1 MNSSIKF
8 YVHKRNFFLILFE
21 TGKKCESILLFSYST
36 WCERH
41 IYISLITCQI
51 TLSLTLQC
59 FSISTNIMIFLEIYI
74 PWKEHLINI
83 FIGFGCYD
91 QVFNFPNEP
100 KSKKKH
106 EPFSC
111 SHLRFYKQSV
121 FSALIIHVINMKRF
135 KLSWTKKRWIA
146 KNLSPY
152 DECKRLIVSHRRM
165 KQTSYLYVLKKSNYT
180 ASVLVF
186 WISWGQGWNSASWQ
200 GDPVARAKLQ

>member
-21 TGKKCESILLFSYST
+21 TRKKCESILLFSYST

-74 PWKEHLINI
+74 SWKEHLINI

-100 KSKKKH
+100 KSKKKTRTVFML
-106 EPFSC
+106 PFEILQTVCFLC
-111 SHLRFYKQSV
+111 SHNPCNKYEKVQTL
-121 FSALIIHVINMKRF
+121 LD
-135 KLSWTKKRWIA
+135 KK
-146 KNLSPY
+146 
-152 DECKRLIVSHRRM
+152 EV
-165 KQTSYLYVLKKSNYT
+165 
-180 ASVLVF
+180 
-186 WISWGQGWNSASWQ
+186 NS
-200 GDPVARAKLQ
+200 